1 MTWWFAKVLIK
12 LFIFFTISNHI
23 ILTES
28 SKLNIL
34 DYVKRNFYN
43 FHTNNSKDFIFTLSN
58 SSNRNNNRISFKS
71 NQVDCFGLGKRLAG
85 ILEWFFLNNSNGTNT
100 LDVQFFLSSRRQPKR
115 VEVMTG
121 KQFGLEWTDF
131 QIERPTVIIVHGFL
145 SHGQELWI
153 NEMEKSF
160 LLWNDVNIIVV
171 DWSAG
176 GNTWNYYKA
185 AVNTKIIG
193 YQIARFLEYITNA
206 TSAQN
211 DFNNWGQLHLVGHS
225 LGAHI
230 CGFAAK
236 ELKRKQNKWKILRIT
251 GLDPAQ
257 PCFRNVDSSMK
268 LHKSDASFVDVIH
281 TNGRLLSKIGLG
293 LPEPIE
299 LSLVARSTLRISNIY
314 QFHLN

>member
-23 ILTES
+23 LTES

-34 DYVKRNFYN
+34 DYVKKNLYN
-43 FHTNNSKDFIFTLSN
+43 FRNNNLKDFIFTLSN
-58 SSNRNNNRISFKS
+58 SSKYINNRINFKS
-71 NQVDCFGLGKRLAG
+71 NQVDCFGLGKGLAR
-85 ILEWFFLNNSNGTNT
+85 ILEWFFLSNPNGTNA

-115 VEVMTG
+115 VQVMIG

-131 QIERPTVIIVHGFL
+131 QIERLTIIIVHGFL
-145 SHGQELWI
+145 SHGQESWI

-185 AVNTKIIG
+185 AINTKIIG
-193 YQIARFLEYITNA
+193 YQIARFLEHIANA
-206 TSAQN
+206 TSGQN
-211 DFNNWGQLHLVGHS
+211 DFNNNWGQLHLVGHS

-236 ELKRKQNKWKILRIT
+236 ELKKGQNKWKVLRIT

-268 LHKSDASFVDVIH
+268 LHKSDALFVDVIH

-293 LPEPIE
+293 LPEPIG
-299 LSLVARSTLRISNIY
+299 
-314 QFHLN
+314 

>member
-115 VEVMTG
+115 VEIMTG

-131 QIERPTVIIVHGFL
+131 QIERPTIIIVHGFL

-160 LLWNDVNIIVV
+160 LLWVKYTFFILLFFK
-171 DWSAG
+171 
-176 GNTWNYYKA
+176 YYIK
-185 AVNTKIIG
+185 NLKI
-193 YQIARFLEYITNA
+193 
-206 TSAQN
+206 
-211 DFNNWGQLHLVGHS
+211 
-225 LGAHI
+225 
-230 CGFAAK
+230 
-236 ELKRKQNKWKILRIT
+236 NKIF
-251 GLDPAQ
+251 
-257 PCFRNVDSSMK
+257 FRNIKNVRNT
-268 LHKSDASFVDVIH
+268 III
-281 TNGRLLSKIGLG
+281 LLL
-293 LPEPIE
+293 
-299 LSLVARSTLRISNIY
+299 
-314 QFHLN
+314 FH